1 MRWLDKLPWNVLIV
15 GSLLL
20 GLAPFYPEP
29 HLVEKI
35 RMLFQ
40 GTLSRPIDIFDL
52 LMHGAL
58 PLLLLLKLGRSI
70 QQRHISKPSPDKN

>member
-1 MRWLDKLPWNVLIV
+1 MDWLDKLPWELLII

-52 LMHGAL
+52 LMHSAL
-58 PLLLLLKLGRSI
+58 PLLLLLKTGYTLL
-70 QQRHISKPSPDKN
+70 KN

>member
-1 MRWLDKLPWNVLIV
+1 MRWLDNIPWEVLVV
-15 GSLLL
+15 GALAL
-20 GLAPFYPEP
+20 GLAPFMPEP

-52 LMHGAL
+52 VMHGAF
-58 PLLLLLKLGRSI
+58 PLVLLLKIGRTT
-70 QQRHISKPSPDKN
+70 QLRFNKPPQDNS